1 MFGHFYGTG
10 IAQLEARLAQGAD
23 VIVEI
28 DWQGAQ
34 QVRKLMPDSAWAFI
48 LPPSIDSLKA
58 RLQSRGQDNEDTIG
72 VRMAAAQAEMSHW
85 EEADYLIINEDFDVA
100 LSELQAVVASLRLR
114 TSQQRVALEAL
125 LDELLAP

>member
-1 MFGHFYGTG
+1 MATRERGAILVTALVF
-10 IAQLEARLAQGAD
+10 LA
-23 VIVEI
+23 VITMIGVTSM
-28 DWQGAQ
+28 
-34 QVRKLMPDSAWAFI
+34 RTS
-48 LPPSIDSLKA
+48 
-58 RLQSRGQDNEDTIG
+58 TIG

-125 LDELLAP
+125 IDELLAP